1 MLCLYMDNFRGF
13 QDTLIPIKDVNFL
26 VGENSTGKTSV
37 MALLNILSSLG
48 FWMSRTGFDVEHIK
62 LGNYQDIVSAH
73 EKNKKYFRVGM
84 WLCSEE
90 ERSQDAYLIT
100 YKEREGMPVIS
111 RYTCET
117 DKKLIDVVFGTKSL
131 RFRREQT
138 SGTLDGGI
146 ETAKEWFDTWKR
158 RHDETRGYY
167 TNIKSPTKFG
177 LMRSLGALNAHL
189 SSEEEEVNKGKGKG
203 KYFSISVSI
212 PYSRTTWLAP
222 IRTKPKRTYD
232 EYNLEYSP
240 EGEHTPYLIK
250 KYFRRK
256 EEKERFLEFVRN
268 FGLNS
273 GLFKTIEVKNFGGTT
288 TAPFELDVSLNDT
301 VLKII
306 NVGYGVSQ
314 ALPVIVELFEQKKG
328 ICYFIQQPEVHLHP
342 KAQAAMGEL
351 FFELT
356 INERKKFIVETHSDF
371 IIDRFRLKLRDSENK
386 PKTQVLYFTRDSQ
399 GNRVYPIEILDNG
412 DFTDEQPSGY
422 REFFVREQ
430 MSILGL

>member
-1 MLCLYMDNFRGF
+1 MFYLYMDNFRGF

-37 MALLNILSSLG
+37 MALLNILSGLG
-48 FWMSRTGFDVEHIK
+48 FWMISTRFEAEEMK

-73 EKNKKYFRVGM
+73 VKDKKYFRVGM
-84 WLCSEE
+84 CVSREGEE
-90 ERSQDAYLIT
+90 SQGAYLIT
-100 YKEREGMPVIS
+100 YKEREGMPAIS
-111 RYTCET
+111 RYTC
-117 DKKLIDVVFGTKSL
+117 KMGGKLVDVIFATKSL
-131 RFRREQT
+131 RFRREEK

-146 ETAKEWFDTWKR
+146 ETAKEWFETWRR
-158 RHDETRGYY
+158 RHDESKGSYTSIRGA
-167 TNIKSPTKFG
+167 TKFG
-177 LMRSLGALNAHL
+177 LMRSLGALNAYL
-189 SSEEEEVNKGKGKG
+189 LSEEKEIHKGRGRHISITVPTPYPEV
-203 KYFSISVSI
+203 
-212 PYSRTTWLAP
+212 TWLAP

-232 EYNLEYSP
+232 EYNLDYSP

-256 EEKERFLEFVRN
+256 EEKERFLKFVRT
-268 FGLNS
+268 FGVNS
-273 GLFKTIEVKNFGGTT
+273 GLFKTIEVKNFGRTT

-301 VLKII
+301 VLKIV

-314 ALPVIVELFEQKKG
+314 ALPVVVELFEEAKG
-328 ICYFIQQPEVHLHP
+328 TCYLIQQPEVHLHP

-356 INERKKFIVETHSDF
+356 VNEHKKFIVETHSDF

-386 PKTQVLYFTRDSQ
+386 PEAQVLYFTRDSR
-399 GNRVYPIEILDNG
+399 GNRVYPIEILASG
-412 DFTDEQPSGY
+412 DFTDKQPLGY

-430 MSILGL
+430 MNILGL